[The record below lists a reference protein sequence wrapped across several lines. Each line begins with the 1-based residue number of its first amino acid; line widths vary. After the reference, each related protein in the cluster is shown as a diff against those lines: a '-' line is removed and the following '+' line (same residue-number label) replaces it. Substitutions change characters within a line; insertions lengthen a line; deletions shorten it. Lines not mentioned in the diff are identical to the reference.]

1 MQQIQQPIMPA
12 SNDDDFGDFSD
23 AKKDDSSSFS
33 TTKSSDPFSGMINL
47 DSLSK
52 NPSKKM
58 TMNQPVDV
66 NQAAAQYQQNIQ
78 QGAQTNPGTFLAS
91 NNMFYRWS

>member
-1 MQQIQQPIMPA
+1 MP
-12 SNDDDFGDFSD
+12 
-23 AKKDDSSSFS
+23 
-33 TTKSSDPFSGMINL
+33 TKNNIER
-47 DSLSK
+47 SK

-78 QGAQTNPGTFLAS
+78 QGVQPNSGKLAS
-91 NNMFYRWS
+91 NNMFSLALMN